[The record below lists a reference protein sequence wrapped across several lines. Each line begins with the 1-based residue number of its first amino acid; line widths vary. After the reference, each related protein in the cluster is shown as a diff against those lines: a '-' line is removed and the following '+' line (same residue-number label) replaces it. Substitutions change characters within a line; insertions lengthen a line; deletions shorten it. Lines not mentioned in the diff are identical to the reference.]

1 MTEIVKFEKT
11 YALNILL
18 LFDFLGRKCLQEH
31 QWCQLGVGSQLQL
44 DLYCLIIEK
53 TLMVM
58 RMTSHI
64 NIYGPTK
71 EAFADI

>member
-11 YALNILL
+11 YAINILL

-53 TLMVM
+53 
-58 RMTSHI
+58 MTSHI